1 MLRRA
6 AVLMLLALGLAA
18 IAHARAADPAGPA
31 SAEASS
37 VNPRYVLLDARGR
50 TISNDDFAGRY
61 QLITFGYT
69 MCPDVCPTTL
79 VSMTRA
85 LRLLGREAQRLQLIF
100 ITVDPERDSAEVVGR
115 YTAYF
120 DPSIIGLTGTT
131 ELVRAAADHYNVRFR
146 KYAEPGAAAQ
156 VYSVDHTTG
165 TFLVGPDGDFI
176 AKFSDLLPPEE
187 LARRIRGLMRG
198 DAGN

>member
-6 AVLMLLALGLAA
+6 AMLVLLACSLATMA
-18 IAHARAADPAGPA
+18 RARAADPAEP
-31 SAEASS
+31 SP

-85 LRLLGREAQRLQLIF
+85 LRLLGLEAKRLQLIF
-100 ITVDPERDSAEVVGR
+100 ITVDPERDSADVVGR
-115 YTAYF
+115 YAAYF
-120 DPSIIGLTGTT
+120 DPSIIGLTGTP

-165 TFLVGPDGDFI
+165 TFLVGPDGEFI
-176 AKFSDLLPPEE
+176 AKFSDQLPPEE
-187 LARRIRGLMRG
+187 LARRIGALMRR
-198 DAGN
+198 DAGD